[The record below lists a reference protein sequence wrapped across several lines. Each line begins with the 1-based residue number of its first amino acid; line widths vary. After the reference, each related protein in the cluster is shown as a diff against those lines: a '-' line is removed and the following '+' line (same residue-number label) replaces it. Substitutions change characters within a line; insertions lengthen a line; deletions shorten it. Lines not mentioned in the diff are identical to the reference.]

1 MIFVLG
7 IIISFPIILG
17 KKNDKSISVKTSNVE
32 IGDISSHLNT
42 TATIKSKT
50 IKEYYGPQ
58 LKANKVNFKVGD
70 SVKTRDV
77 IVSYDIQDISNAI
90 KQADN
95 AVSLA
100 KISLDSINSN

>member
-17 KKNDKSISVKTSNVE
+17 KKNDKSI
-32 IGDISSHLNT
+32 
-42 TATIKSKT
+42 
-50 IKEYYGPQ
+50 
-58 LKANKVNFKVGD
+58 